1 MSITSTPPDSNSFFR
16 IAPAAGTNSP
26 PPERFWHNLRH
37 TLKHLQEMTDYKND
51 IQDDEFRVITHSDYH
66 KHSRRNNKSLTR
78 WIIIA
83 LAAAVLLLAVLLIL

>member
-1 MSITSTPPDSNSFFR
+1 MSITLTQPDSNSSFR

-37 TLKHLQEMTDYKND
+37 TLKHLQEMT
-51 IQDDEFRVITHSDYH
+51 EFRVITHSDYH